1 MKDELDKTKRALFFA
16 DAYLQQAGSGNG
28 SIPLII
34 SIARRLADG
43 EITDADAV
51 DELAQLIAEGKI
63 DPRLLGSSGDHPD
76 IVKAVADKLLAT
88 SGTESFRPKVVGGI
102 DRSIERDE

>member
-16 DAYLQQAGSGNG
+16 DAYLQQAGSDNG

-51 DELAQLIAEGKI
+51 DELAQLVAEGKV

-88 SGTESFRPKVVGGI
+88 SGTESFRPKVVGGRDASI
-102 DRSIERDE
+102 DRED